1 MENKHS
7 VKHRCSSRFGEISRK
22 AKRVGRIVAF
32 LTREQIDFVD
42 KIGKDSLFSTGKK
55 LSRTEIIQAIVEAAR
70 KLNFTGRDIHSV
82 DELEERMHEVA
93 KKGLADLAEGL
104 KKEKEKKH
112 EVT

>member
-7 VKHRCSSRFGEISRK
+7 VKNRYSSRFGEISRK

-42 KIGKDSLFSTGKK
+42 KIGKDSLFST
-55 LSRTEIIQAIVEAAR
+55 VEAAR

-82 DELEERMHEVA
+82 EELEERMREVA
-93 KKGLADLAEGL
+93 KKGLTDLAEGL
-104 KKEKEKKH
+104 KKEKKEEKH
-112 EVT
+112 ETT